1 MKKLILFVSTTL
13 LALTISAQA
22 LVKGGQFKDRILPMQ
37 GSVTKSDGQTIW
49 GASGVQE
56 RFLDNGAEPKTL
68 SNGKPDVS
76 YWGGNVVKDAD
87 GLYHMFL
94 AGWDAT
100 KNGHNSWPQSDVYHV
115 TSPDYWGPYTLTSD
129 YNIGKGHN
137 PEVYKAKDGTYV
149 MYVLRNN
156 SSATS
161 FQASSLNGPWKETPL
176 QFEFRDRTPLT
187 AGSSYSNF
195 TFCSR
200 KDGSVLAIS
209 RTGTVWVSKDGKS
222 PFMQISDVCVYP
234 QGLNGAFEDPVI
246 WFDGYQYHHIV
257 NDWRGCKAY
266 YSRSIDGVHWTYE
279 PGIAYDPSV
288 SVHADGTV
296 ERWWK
301 YERPRIFQDKEG
313 RAVQLNM
320 AVIDV
325 KKTANDSRTDGASW
339 TTEYDAANDIHTS
352 KNIAMPLNPGLLIDV
367 LNTEKITT
375 ATETI
380 RVRVKAEEG
389 FRPSEDLDISS
400 LRFGSYSVVNNG
412 KGAQV
417 VASEEAN
424 GDLVLTF
431 NGADTGIGDIEF
443 APKMIGRYSKDYIN
457 PSTPTATKGD
467 FCFGYARLPY
477 IVPSSMLSSLIP
489 EIGEGSKCNK
499 ITVGNYGVAE
509 SVDGMQIKILAGSSV
524 ISTGTVPAVK
534 PYEKTEVNL
543 VASKAI
549 PANTKELT
557 IAFYNGTVKADEA
570 KLALTAA
577 IACQNKFAEVIAEAN
592 ELYNS
597 SFKYGKEELYAAI
610 TEAKKHSTS
619 YYEAELAAAT
629 TSLQRAINSFK
640 FANASSNNP
649 VSITIENADM
659 ASLEGWEILNTESKG
674 FHINSSN
681 NHSYNA
687 LGSNPF
693 MEAYYSGG
701 IASPNYAQQTFKD
714 MPVGKYVFSA
724 DVIAQ
729 KGTGGC
735 TGVALFVN
743 NITTNCSSTQA
754 NFSKNY
760 SVELILTE
768 VADIT
773 VGLKIASGSDAT
785 WVGFDNAELKYYG
798 DGTHDNDPV
807 IHNISCKNF
816 YLKTANSNSG
826 NIYCYVDAKGTFAR
840 KSTKDNSSIFTIIR
854 DGENNRNY
862 IYNPS
867 SKTFIAYESEWKA
880 SSTNAFVIP
889 DIASSASLSKA
900 YIIRGGAGANT
911 YLNAK
916 GGTATHTDFAAY
928 NGTDANSQ
936 WSFEEC
942 TNQTYTF
949 DVTDINTGLAE
960 FLATASLIEDAT
972 IIPGSTSIR
981 NICTEQDKT
990 NSCIF
995 SVSGQMLRALQKGIN
1010 IVNGRKVLVY

>member
-13 LALTISAQA
+13 LTLSMSAQT

-37 GSVTKSDGQTIW
+37 GSVTKTAGQNIW
-49 GASGVQE
+49 GASGVQG

-115 TSPDYWGPYTLTSD
+115 TSPDYWGPYTLTSN

-200 KDGSVLAIS
+200 TDGSVLAIS
-209 RTGTVWVSKDGKS
+209 RTGTIWVSKDGKS

-234 QGLNGAFEDPVI
+234 QGLNGAFEDPVV

-288 SVHADGTV
+288 SVHADGTI

-301 YERPRIFQDKEG
+301 YERPRIYQDEEG
-313 RAVQLNM
+313 RAIQLNM

-339 TTEYDAANDIHTS
+339 TTEYDAANDMHTS
-352 KNIAMPLNPGLLIDV
+352 KNIAIPLNPGLLMEV
-367 LNTEKITT
+367 LNTEKISTS
-375 ATETI
+375 TEAI

-389 FRPSEDLDISS
+389 FCPREDLDISS

-417 VASEEAN
+417 VASEETD
-424 GDLVLTF
+424 GDLILTF
-431 NGADTGIGDIEF
+431 NGAATGITDAEF
-443 APKMIGRYSKDYIN
+443 APKMIGRYSEGYAN

-477 IVPSSMLSSLIP
+477 ITPSAMLSSLIP
-489 EIGEGSKCNK
+489 EIDEGSKCNK
-499 ITVGNYGVAE
+499 ITVENYGVTASE
-509 SVDGMQIKILAGSSV
+509 DGMQIKILTGSTV
-524 ISTGTVPAVK
+524 IATGTVPAVL
-534 PYEKTEVNL
+534 PYGKAEVTL
-543 VASKAI
+543 APSRAI

-570 KLALTAA
+570 KLTLTAA
-577 IACQNKFAEVIAEAN
+577 IANQNKFAEVIAEAI

-597 SFKYGKEELYAAI
+597 TFRYGKEELNSAI
-610 TEAKKHSTS
+610 IEAKKHAAS
-619 YYEAELAAAT
+619 YYEPELTEAT
-629 TSLQRAINSFK
+629 ATLQRAINTFK

-649 VSITIENADM
+649 VTITIENADLS
-659 ASLEGWEILNTESKG
+659 SLEGWEILNTESKG

-681 NHSYNA
+681 NHNYNA

-693 MEAYYSGG
+693 LEAYNSGG

-729 KGTGGC
+729 KSTGGC
-735 TGVALFVN
+735 SGVALFAN
-743 NITTNCSSTQA
+743 NVTTNCSSTQA
-754 NFSKNY
+754 NYSRHY
-760 SVELILTE
+760 SVELTLTE
-768 VADIT
+768 PADIT
-773 VGLKIASGSDAT
+773 IGLKVLSGSDAT

-798 DGTHDNDPV
+798 DGTHDDDPV
-807 IHNISCKNF
+807 IHNVSCKNY
-816 YLKTANSNSG
+816 YLNTANSNSG

-840 KSTKDNSSIFTIIR
+840 KSTKDNTCIFTVIR
-854 DGENNRNY
+854 DAENNRNY

-867 SKTFIAYESEWKA
+867 SKTFIAFESEWKA
-880 SSTNAFVIP
+880 TPTNAFVIP
-889 DIASSASLSKA
+889 EIASSATLSNA
-900 YIIRGGAGANT
+900 YIIKGGAGANT

-928 NGTDANSQ
+928 NSTDANSQ
-936 WSFEEC
+936 WTLEEC

-949 DVTDINTGLAE
+949 DITNVITGTAD
-960 FLATASLIEDAT
+960 FLATASLIDGAT
-972 IIPGSTSIR
+972 IIPNPTSVK
-981 NICTEQDKT
+981 NVNAEECKAS
-990 NSCIF
+990 SCIF
-995 SVSGQMLRALQKGIN
+995 SITGQMLRAPQKGIN
-1010 IVNGRKVLVY
+1010 IINHRKIFIR

>member
-1 MKKLILFVSTTL
+1 M
-13 LALTISAQA
+13 
-22 LVKGGQFKDRILPMQ
+22 
-37 GSVTKSDGQTIW
+37 
-49 GASGVQE
+49 
-56 RFLDNGAEPKTL
+56 
-68 SNGKPDVS
+68 
-76 YWGGNVVKDAD
+76 
-87 GLYHMFL
+87 
-94 AGWDAT
+94 
-100 KNGHNSWPQSDVYHV
+100 
-115 TSPDYWGPYTLTSD
+115 
-129 YNIGKGHN
+129 
-137 PEVYKAKDGTYV
+137 
-149 MYVLRNN
+149 
-156 SSATS
+156 
-161 FQASSLNGPWKETPL
+161 PL

-543 VASKAI
+543 VACKAI

-619 YYEAELAAAT
+619 YYEAELVAAT

-640 FANASSNNP
+640 FANVSSNNP

-701 IASPNYAQQTFKD
+701 I
-714 MPVGKYVFSA
+714 
-724 DVIAQ
+724 
-729 KGTGGC
+729 
-735 TGVALFVN
+735 
-743 NITTNCSSTQA
+743 
-754 NFSKNY
+754 
-760 SVELILTE
+760 
-768 VADIT
+768 
-773 VGLKIASGSDAT
+773 
-785 WVGFDNAELKYYG
+785 
-798 DGTHDNDPV
+798 
-807 IHNISCKNF
+807 
-816 YLKTANSNSG
+816 
-826 NIYCYVDAKGTFAR
+826 
-840 KSTKDNSSIFTIIR
+840 NSSIFTIIR

-972 IIPGSTSIR
+972 NISGSTSIR
-981 NICTEQDKT
+981 NICTEQNKT